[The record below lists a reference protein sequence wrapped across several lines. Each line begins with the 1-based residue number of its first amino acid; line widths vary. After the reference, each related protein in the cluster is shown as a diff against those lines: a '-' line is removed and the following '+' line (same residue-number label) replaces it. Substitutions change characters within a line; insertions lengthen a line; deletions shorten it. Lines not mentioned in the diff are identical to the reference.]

1 MISIQPISES
11 QFQQLEGVRQIV
23 AHDSSGQFALLD
35 LGESLGS
42 YGLAWKSDKL
52 EPIVV
57 ASATQNAVW
66 IGVEQ
71 QLAAISLK
79 TGQIFVR
86 LPFCTYIVQILSLPE
101 VTAVLAEEEV
111 VLFNPGGSIRFSD
124 NLPDQGVEMSVV
136 GENIAIAL
144 LEGDTLQINHQT
156 GYFKSP
162 VPVLG

>member
-11 QFQQLEGVRQIV
+11 QFQQLEGVRQII
-23 AHDSSGQFALLD
+23 AHEFSRQFALLD

-42 YGLAWKSDKL
+42 YGLSWRSDRL
-52 EPIVV
+52 EPTIAV
-57 ASATQNAVW
+57 SPTQNAVW

-71 QLAAISLK
+71 QLAAICLNS
-79 TGQIFVR
+79 GQILVR

-101 VTAVLAEEEV
+101 VIAVLAEEEI
-111 VLFNPGGSIRFSD
+111 VLFNLGGSIRFSD

-136 GENIAIAL
+136 GDDIAIAL
-144 LEGDTLQINHQT
+144 LEGETLKINRQT

-162 VPVLG
+162 TSVLG